1 MIFYLLL
8 CAFMVPVNLWAAIT
22 PHLHSEIGMRIL
34 HALSTV
40 VLLPVLLA
48 LWQSRRLVIK
58 VLASVYAVFLVV
70 MVLVNAWIT
79 VMGIG
84 VEMGWLDHI
93 FLAVAAASVI
103 PFYLVLPEASGRSKP
118 ASSL

>member
-22 PHLHSEIGMRIL
+22 PHLHSEISMRIL
-34 HALSTV
+34 HAVSTV

-48 LWQSRRLVIK
+48 LWRSRRLVIK

-70 MVLVNAWIT
+70 MVVVNAWIT
-79 VMGIG
+79 VMGMG